1 MATQADSHRRAT
13 STDVVVFHVGDIQ
26 CGLDILQ
33 VQEIKRIRV
42 YTPVHRS
49 PPFVRGLVNMRGQI
63 ITLIDV
69 RQRLGLE
76 PHGVGPAAPA
86 IIVAHR
92 GELMG
97 LLVDVV
103 DDAIEVEP
111 GNFQPPP
118 SNLRGVEGIFF
129 TAVIR
134 TTEGLIALLDKD
146 RISGPE
152 ASDRAVAFHD
162 GVR

>member
-1 MATQADSHRRAT
+1 MATKAKDAVRTT
-13 STDVVVFHVGDIQ
+13 STDVVVFHIGEIQ
-26 CGLDILQ
+26 CALDILQ

-76 PHGVGPAAPA
+76 PRGVALGGPA
-86 IIVAHR
+86 IIVMHG
-92 GELMG
+92 GELIG

-111 GNFQPPP
+111 GNYQPPP
-118 SNLRGVEGIFF
+118 SNLRGVEGHFF
-129 TAVIR
+129 TAVLR
-134 TTEGLIALLDKD
+134 TPDGLIALLDKD
-146 RISGPE
+146 LIAGPE
-152 ASDRAVAFHD
+152 RNDRAVSFAQ
-162 GVR
+162 GVA

>member
-1 MATQADSHRRAT
+1 MATQVDSHSRAT
-13 STDVVVFHVGDIQ
+13 STDVVVFHVGDIE
-26 CGLDILQ
+26 CALDILQ

-76 PHGVGPAAPA
+76 PRPVGPAAPA

-92 GELMG
+92 GELIG
-97 LLVDVV
+97 LLVDEV
-103 DDAIEVEP
+103 DDAIEVQP
-111 GNFQPPP
+111 GHFQPPP
-118 SNLRGVEGIFF
+118 SNLRGVEGHFF
-129 TAVIR
+129 TAVLR
-134 TTEGLIALLDKD
+134 TADGLIAVLDKD
-146 RISGPE
+146 RIAGPE
-152 ASDRAVAFHD
+152 TTERDVVFHHG
-162 GVR
+162 GV